1 MPEQVFFRNSLETLY
16 PAFTPALVEYLLDA
30 RTINFS
36 LAQYWADR
44 FHHDLFWRGAVFA
57 LVPDRASVGRAT
69 NARAL
74 SSQLGESAHLQSD
87 SNQFEATVTGLFD
100 ETLAGSERLK
110 AV

>member
-16 PAFTPALVEYLLDA
+16 PAFTPILVEYLLDA
-30 RTINFS
+30 SAINIS

-44 FHHDLFWRGAVFA
+44 FHHGLFRRRAVFA

-69 NARAL
+69 NARTIRP
-74 SSQLGESAHLQSD
+74 QLGHSADLQSD
-87 SNQFEATVTGLFD
+87 SDQFDATVTGLFN
-100 ETLAGSERLK
+100 ETLAASQCLE